1 MYFYNDT
8 GMYCASELIFRVFS
22 LLLLQGKE
30 ATAKLNEKLSD
41 LHTRVSFHPPI
52 IIYYSPIYERF
63 WVVKS
68 GVNLTVCPKEREGRM
83 RVALYWVYTSTTS
96 ASDMSNTSTPPQ
108 ARKLQCCQ
116 PMRRELCH
124 KTRREKYLY
133 QIPHTFPH
141 TLGQYLSIWGGMALY
156 TVYTNTE
163 CNILI

>member
-1 MYFYNDT
+1 
-8 GMYCASELIFRVFS
+8 MYCTSELISRVFS

-68 GVNLTVCPKEREGRM
+68 GVNLTVRPKEREGRM

-96 ASDMSNTSTPPQ
+96 ASDTSNTSTPPQ
-108 ARKLQCCQ
+108 ARKLQCCHISN
-116 PMRRELCH
+116 PWGANCVTKPVVKSTYTKFLILFPTLWGSICLSGGEWLFILC
-124 KTRREKYLY
+124 
-133 QIPHTFPH
+133 I
-141 TLGQYLSIWGGMALY
+141 
-156 TVYTNTE
+156 VNTE